1 MSQKI
6 VVKFNPKTGE
16 IKKETSGFQGDECQT
31 KTQGL
36 DDSLGITGSACSLKP
51 EWFETKAEEQQEI
64 GGA

>member
-16 IKKETSGFQGDECQT
+16 VTKETSGFQGDECQT
-31 KTQGL
+31 KTAGL
-36 DDSLGITGSACSLKP
+36 DASLGITGSACKLSA
-51 EWFETKAEEQQEI
+51 EYFETKTEEQNQV